1 MDNKIK
7 LLITIYRDRLD
18 KGQTSFFSHMNQ
30 LENTLQR
37 DLTELSRLKKDLE
50 GVEELLIDKPI
61 DSENIIQ
68 SMQ

>member
-61 DSENIIQ
+61 DTENIIQ